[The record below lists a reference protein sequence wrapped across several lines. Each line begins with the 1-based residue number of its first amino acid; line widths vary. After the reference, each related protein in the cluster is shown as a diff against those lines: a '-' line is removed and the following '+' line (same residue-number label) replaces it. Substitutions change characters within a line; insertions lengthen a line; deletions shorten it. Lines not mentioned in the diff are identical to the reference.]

1 MIFGLEIRLISEY
14 LFFFVLSYIMCLL
27 SRCEGVLVS

>member
-14 LFFFVLSYIMCLL
+14 LFFVCVVIHNVFAKQM
-27 SRCEGVLVS
+27 